1 MKIQVLSDLHLEHGG
16 FVPEH
21 HPAADVIVLAGDL
34 APYTEGL
41 VDQIA
46 DHWSS
51 APHILY
57 VLGNHEFYGSEIDET
72 RAGHAGT
79 SLRERSSGSRVAT
92 RAGRTGRRGRRAFS
106 FGRRLAGR
114 HETGGGTAPSLAPC
128 TSQSGADS
136 RARQAR
142 NHADMR

>member
-41 VDQIA
+41 VEQLREQ
-46 DHWSS
+46 WSS

-57 VLGNHEFYGSEIDET
+57 VLGNHEFYGTEIDDT
-72 RAGHAGT
+72 RASLAEECARGGT
-79 SLRERSSGSRVAT
+79 HLLDPDMVRIEGSGS
-92 RAGRTGRRGRRAFS
+92 
-106 FGRRLAGR
+106 
-114 HETGGGTAPSLAPC
+114 
-128 TSQSGADS
+128 
-136 RARQAR
+136 
-142 NHADMR
+142 